1 MADDTTRKHLARF
14 VIGDGLFRHKGD
26 RLACPLEIVLSPRI
40 ALGKSGGAEFE
51 IGQIDVDKGV
61 DALERR
67 NKGIAAR
74 IVDDGHRRPV
84 EGERFR
90 NEIGDVVGRHEVDIV
105 GAHLF
110 QFPEDPGQLFGGH
123 ALAALGA
130 RDFVILAKDAA
141 QGTAAEKDRPA
152 PVLVGDGRLFEGMKI
167 VLRHGEPLH
176 AAAAERLFSVRPAL
190 NGAKPAFHRAII
202 TSCS

>member
-14 VIGDGLFRHKGD
+14 VIGDGFFRHKGD

-40 ALGKSGGAEFE
+40 ALGKSGGAKFK
-51 IGQIDVDKGV
+51 IGQIDVDKGA
-61 DALERR
+61 DAFERR
-67 NKGIAAR
+67 NEGIAAR
-74 IVDDGHRRPV
+74 IVDDGNRRPV
-84 EGERFR
+84 ECERFR
-90 NEIGDVVGRHEVDIV
+90 NEIGHVVGRHEVDIV

-110 QFPEDPGQLFGGH
+110 QFSEDPDQLLGGH
-123 ALAALGA
+123 ALAALCA

-152 PVLVGDGRLFEGMKI
+152 PVLMGDGRLFEGMKI
-167 VLRHGEPLH
+167 VLRHSEPLH
-176 AAAAERLFSVRPAL
+176 TAAAERLFSVRPAL